1 MRGSDEFEAR
11 GLRARVVPARSIMT
25 LMPAVLLTF
34 GLVAGVARADVP
46 APAGDRYWMLELA
59 PSQAED
65 ESRVQFLRTNRISD
79 SETRVSGGCDSD
91 PQRSSMAQTREAGG
105 WSLGARFGNLDA
117 VLSASGRLEL
127 SIGGKPYARG
137 REVAAFECVR
147 GVPARIV
154 AIAPPA
160 PVAPAARAQNDASA
174 ITLGDDGDLDH
185 LVAARTALLPTLR
198 PSFPEL
204 PPTPADSSTALDN
217 GDTLSCHSTP
227 ARVAEFRRL
236 QDIPM
241 LGANAELWPG
251 ALLQG
256 KPYAQG
262 LFAPITIARAGGT
275 INVSGVNFATRDR
288 FAISANVD
296 AMSGTE
302 ARSAIARLLSQQISS
317 TEAQV
322 SFKAEVVF
330 NADQMAYAQGVDGR
344 FLNGLDNTLR
354 PDPASRQNY
363 VLVRF
368 RQTYYN
374 ASFEPPE
381 LQTSVFRDGRS
392 FQDPENQI
400 GADNPPLYISDVGYG
415 RAIYFLVGSRHDGQA
430 LIQALQAAN
439 ENKPGAETLIGGVT
453 ASQILRES
461 TVSYVVQGGDAIP
474 ALDAIGG
481 GGGVADLYEALRKTM
496 ADARLA
502 QVTEFSRGVPV
513 SSTVSYL
520 VDRSNAG
527 MGFATEYIATSCTL
541 FKPKPYASFQLLLH
555 GVDDSVK
562 ATLLDSSN
570 QATLIYEGGGLP
582 RYIDLDAF
590 IPEARKDES
599 FVLRLEL
606 YNIAGP
612 SGLNFLLS
620 RRDRVEGQ
628 PRLMALQSDG
638 RSLVPYYPDNSRI
651 YPPPVPRP
659 MVSTGGSWAAGW
671 IVDYRVRIN
680 RSTGEMTVIQGN

>member
-1 MRGSDEFEAR
+1 MTRSEERKARRLPAR
-11 GLRARVVPARSIMT
+11 GIPARTRSMMALTASVLFSI
-25 LMPAVLLTF
+25 
-34 GLVAGVARADVP
+34 GLVTDGARADVITP
-46 APAGDRYWMLELA
+46 AADRYWMLELA
-59 PSQAED
+59 SAQAHD
-65 ESRVQFLRTNRISD
+65 GSRVQFLRTSRISER
-79 SETRVSGGCDSD
+79 ETRVADGCDSH
-91 PQRSSMAQTREAGG
+91 PQRGPVAQAREDGG
-105 WSLGARFGNLDA
+105 WSLGAQFGNLNA
-117 VLSASGRLEL
+117 VVSASGRLEL
-127 SIGGKPYARG
+127 SLSGKPYASG
-137 REVAAFECVR
+137 REIAAFECVQ
-147 GVPARIV
+147 GVPKRIV
-154 AIAPPA
+154 PIAPP
-160 PVAPAARAQNDASA
+160 PGPAARAQDDASA
-174 ITLGDDGDLDH
+174 ITLGDEGDMDH
-185 LVAARTALLPTLR
+185 LVAARAAMLPTQR
-198 PSFPEL
+198 PSFPAL
-204 PPTPADSSTALDN
+204 PPTPADTSTALDN
-217 GDTLSCHSTP
+217 GDTLACHSTP
-227 ARVAEFRRL
+227 ARLLEFRRL
-236 QDIPM
+236 QDLPM
-241 LGANAELWPG
+241 LGTNAELWPG

-256 KPYAQG
+256 KGYAQG

-275 INVSGVNFATRDR
+275 INVSGVNFATKDK
-288 FAISANVD
+288 FAISASLDV
-296 AMSGTE
+296 MSGTE
-302 ARSAIARLLSQQISS
+302 ARSAIARLMSQQISS

-354 PDPASRQNY
+354 PDPASKQNY

-392 FQDPENQI
+392 FKDPENQI
-400 GADNPPLYISDVGYG
+400 AADNPPLYISDVGYG

-439 ENKPGAETLIGGVT
+439 DNKSGADTLIGGIS

-474 ALDAIGG
+474 ALDAVGG
-481 GGGVADLYEALRKTM
+481 SAGVADLYEALRKTM

-541 FKPKPYASFQLLLH
+541 FKPKPYASFQLLLY

-570 QATLIYEGGGLP
+570 QSTLVYEGSGPP
-582 RYIDLDAF
+582 RYFDLDAF

-599 FVLRLEL
+599 FVLRLEV

-628 PRLMALQSDG
+628 TRLMALQSDG
-638 RSLVPYYPDNSRI
+638 RGLVPYQPVNPRI
-651 YPPPVPRP
+651 YPPPLPSP
-659 MVSTGGSWAAGW
+659 MVSTGGSWSVGW